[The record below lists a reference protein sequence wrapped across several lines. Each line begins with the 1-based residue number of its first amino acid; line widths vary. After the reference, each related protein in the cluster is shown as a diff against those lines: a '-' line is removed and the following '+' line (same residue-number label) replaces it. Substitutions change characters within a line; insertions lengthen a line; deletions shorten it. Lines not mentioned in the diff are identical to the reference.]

1 MLSGPFNL
9 SYLRFCLD
17 DSLIRGKNILIKPYW
32 NNDPSHRSS
41 LRGGFLLH
49 KSCDKLERDKT
60 KVIFQQKLGSN
71 FCATGEAARGR
82 PV

>member
-41 LRGGFLLH
+41 LRGGFLKFIYIMTIILMMRLLIV
-49 KSCDKLERDKT
+49 SLLTDNEVD
-60 KVIFQQKLGSN
+60 
-71 FCATGEAARGR
+71 ARL
-82 PV
+82 